1 MLSIVESI
9 YKMVGTMVQLP
20 DDESTPEMRVDKVNL
35 TCLVVAF
42 VEQIFNLMDI
52 NNDGMLTMEEFKEG
66 SKKDPSILHALSLSD
81 GLV

>member
-35 TCLVVAF
+35 TCLIVDF
-42 VEQIFNLMDI
+42 VE
-52 NNDGMLTMEEFKEG
+52 
-66 SKKDPSILHALSLSD
+66 
-81 GLV
+81 